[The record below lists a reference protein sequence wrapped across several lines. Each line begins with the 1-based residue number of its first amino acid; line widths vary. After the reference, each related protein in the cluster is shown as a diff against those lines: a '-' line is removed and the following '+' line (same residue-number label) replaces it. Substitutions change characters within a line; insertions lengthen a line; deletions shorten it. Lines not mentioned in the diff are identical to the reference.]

1 MDSLT
6 KERKLTR
13 NLKRRFPDCWNRFI
27 IRSLFLKVPCLPLAV
42 LTPGLLFLEHCTG
55 SSNSLRWVIVKGFS
69 LCYVM
74 ALIRRRDARLCM
86 LYKIHYN
93 FISLLAD
100 YLHLQLRHTHF
111 SHKLDFHM
119 LQGSGNY
126 QKYTFFPRTIQEWNL
141 LLITFITSLSF
152 EYFRNR
158 VSIFNYSSVL
168 HMPPVLTHKDFI
180 LRSAKDSLKKLVE

>member
-55 SSNSLRWVIVKGFS
+55 SLNSLRWVIVKGFS

-74 ALIRRRDARLCM
+74 ALIRRRETLHAVYDPLQFHLHSGRLPASSAKTYTF
-86 LYKIHYN
+86 LTQAGLPHASRVRKLPKIHILSTYN
-93 FISLLAD
+93 TRIEPLTDNF
-100 YLHLQLRHTHF
+100 H
-111 SHKLDFHM
+111 HK
-119 LQGSGNY
+119 S
-126 QKYTFFPRTIQEWNL
+126 
-141 LLITFITSLSF
+141 
-152 EYFRNR
+152 
-158 VSIFNYSSVL
+158 
-168 HMPPVLTHKDFI
+168 
-180 LRSAKDSLKKLVE
+180 KLWFL